1 MELARIIDA
10 YEALAQIKSSNDL
23 PFQLAWKFSD
33 IMDNLEKHYT
43 RYNDERKKVVIEL
56 GESNGDETYQIPKDK
71 LPEFQKK
78 MSEILLHEVE
88 IDIDQTFEIADL
100 IDAKLVISK
109 EVNLGAIKPFILEN
123 KAITLDK

>member
-43 RYNDERKKVVIEL
+43 RYNDERKKD
-56 GESNGDETYQIPKDK
+56 GHQ
-71 LPEFQKK
+71 
-78 MSEILLHEVE
+78 
-88 IDIDQTFEIADL
+88 DL
-100 IDAKLVISK
+100 
-109 EVNLGAIKPFILEN
+109 
-123 KAITLDK
+123 